1 MWSTHPHAK
10 LFIATGRALVDSAT
24 VFAYLLFQISSHR
37 VKNFI
42 DSIRW
47 CSQIGVVFLRNAN
60 KASSFFMKG
69 PLVKIEIE
77 PNVFV
82 YNNSILRNRHQSPL
96 SASLSVFAS

>member
-1 MWSTHPHAK
+1 MVDAPPREVVYSTS
-10 LFIATGRALVDSAT
+10 RALVDSAT
-24 VFAYLLFQISSHR
+24 VLTYLLLQKLPNG

-47 CSQIGVVFLRNAN
+47 CSQIGVMFLRNAN

-77 PNVFV
+77 PNIFV